1 MSDTDHYPIY
11 TLYPSNLRFPHT
23 LLNLQDAPKR
33 LFFQGSPLQRNEKSI
48 TVIGTRMMTPYGASA
63 TQTLVKDLV
72 RHGWTIISGLAFG
85 VDALAHRTAIEYG
98 GRTIAVIPSGLKV
111 IAPTS
116 HEPLARDILET
127 GGALYSEYESY
138 QSVQKYYFVQRNRIL
153 AGMSD
158 ATLVIEAGVRSGTQ
172 ITVGKAGDY
181 GKPVFAVPGPL
192 FNPMSEGTKQFINMG
207 AKLVTCVRD
216 IEEEFGN
223 ICDEQDNTN
232 TPLDTLLLSQHTK
245 IEKDIILMFQSHS
258 CISLS
263 DMYTAFSYEQSQMV
277 QALTSLEL
285 SGKIRKDFGGY
296 RLA

>member
-1 MSDTDHYPIY
+1 MSDTDRYHIH
-11 TLYPSNLRFPHT
+11 TLYPSNLHFPHT
-23 LLNLQDAPKR
+23 LVDLQDAPKR

-63 TQTLVKDLV
+63 TQMLVKNLV

-85 VDALAHRTAIEYG
+85 IDALAHRTAIEHG
-98 GRTIAVIPSGLKV
+98 GRTIAIVPSGLKV

-127 GGALYSEYESY
+127 GGALYSEYESH

-181 GKPVFAVPGPL
+181 GKPVFAVPGPM

-216 IEEEFGN
+216 IEEEFGYM
-223 ICDEQDNTN
+223 CDEQRKAN
-232 TPLDTLLLSQHTK
+232 TPLDTPFIPQHTK
-245 IEKDIILMFQSHS
+245 IENDIILMIQSHS
-258 CISLS
+258 CVSLG
-263 DMYTAFSYEQSQMV
+263 DMYAAFHNQHTQILH
-277 QALTSLEL
+277 ALTSLEL